1 MNILLVLIITLPL
14 FLLAYFVY
22 ASYIAKVL
30 KPEKLRKTPAV
41 SYQDN
46 RDYVPT
52 APAVLFAHHFAAI
65 AGAGPIVGPTV
76 ALLYGYVPVWL
87 WVVIGAVFIGA
98 VHDFTALFVSVRE
111 GGKSMAE
118 VAGKTLGKSGF
129 ILFISFTIIMIILV
143 TAAFLGLTTKALT
156 SLAPLSIL
164 NLPENQTIL
173 QTVSDQGVLKGKIG
187 GIASTSVIIITLIA
201 PFLGYFLFKRRSNIV
216 ILSILAMMAAVFS
229 IYLGFLFPVAL
240 DPKIWMVLITVYT
253 FIAAWIPVW
262 IILQPRDF
270 INVHILYAGIAV
282 MVAGIFMAGIKG
294 AKMAAPAFNVAFASS
309 HPALGML
316 WPVLFITV
324 ACGAISGFHALVSGG
339 TSAKQI
345 RSEADVK
352 PVAFG
357 GMLLEAVLAVC
368 VIIVVSTGLK
378 FSEYV
383 NIVFPARLDQSNPVL
398 AFSLAT
404 GNLLKMGLGIP
415 QVFGSIFGILML
427 EGFVITTLDTAVRLN
442 RYLFEELWGAIF
454 KETPRILKSYFFNS
468 LLSVG
473 LMLFLGYTNAYI
485 TIWPIFG
492 TGNQLLAALTLI
504 SISAWLIV
512 RGRTAWFTVFP
523 ALFMMVTTFA
533 SLLLLL
539 FDKYLPAGNYP
550 LIIADILLL
559 ALSFGVAAKAAQLF
573 IKVRKREPFDARLKE
588 RHDEDSLAGEAH
600 LG

>member
-1 MNILLVLIITLPL
+1 VLGLE
-14 FLLAYFVY
+14 
-22 ASYIAKVL
+22 
-30 KPEKLRKTPAV
+30 EKRKTPAV
-41 SYQDN
+41 LYQDN

-52 APAVLFAHHFAAI
+52 HPAVLFAHHFAAI

-87 WVVIGAVFIGA
+87 WVVIGAVFVGA

-129 ILFISFTIIMIILV
+129 ILFISFTIIMIVLV

-164 NLPENQTIL
+164 NLPADQTLL
-173 QTVSDQGVLKGKIG
+173 QTVNDNGVLKGKIG
-187 GIASTSVIIITLIA
+187 GIASTSVIVMTLMA
-201 PFLGYFLFKRRSNIV
+201 PFLGYFLYRRRSNMV
-216 ILSILAMMAAVFS
+216 LLSIVAMAAAAFS
-229 IYLGFLFPVAL
+229 ICLGFLFPVTL
-240 DPKIWMVLITVYT
+240 DPKLWMILITVYT
-253 FIAAWIPVW
+253 FMAAWIPVW
-262 IILQPRDF
+262 IVLQPRDF
-270 INVHILYAGIAV
+270 INVHILYAGIIV
-282 MVAGIFMAGIKG
+282 LITGIVVAGLKG
-294 AKMAAPAFNVAFASS
+294 VTMAAPAFNLAYASA
-309 HPALGML
+309 HPALGMI

-324 ACGAISGFHALVSGG
+324 ACGAISGFHAMVSGG

-345 RSEADVK
+345 RSEGNAK
-352 PVAFG
+352 PIAFG
-357 GMLLEAVLAVC
+357 GMLLEAVVAVC

-383 NIVFPARLDQSNPVL
+383 SIVFPANIDQSNPVL

-404 GNLLKMGLGIP
+404 GNLLKTSLGIP
-415 QVFGSIFGILML
+415 QVFGTIFGILML

-442 RYLFEELWGAIF
+442 RYLFEELWGALF
-454 KETPRILKSYFFNS
+454 KDPPRILRSYLFNA

-473 LMLFLGYTNAYI
+473 FMLFLALTNAYI

-504 SISAWLIV
+504 SISAWLLV
-512 RGRTAWFTVFP
+512 RGKTAWFTIVP
-523 ALFMMVTTFA
+523 ALFMIATTFA

-539 FDKYLPAGNYP
+539 FSKYLPTGNYP
-550 LIIADILLL
+550 LIIADLLLL
-559 ALSFGVAAKAAQLF
+559 ALSFGVAAKAVQLF
-573 IKVRKREPFDARLKE
+573 LKVRKGVLFDVRLGD
-588 RHDEDSLAGEAH
+588 RHEEDFLADELHVG
-600 LG
+600 